1 MFSKILIPTDGSETL
16 SSPLEAAIQQVK
28 LTHGKIIALAV
39 AESYPLNPL
48 ADNIP
53 YDDIDKY
60 NHHQR
65 ELAETNLK
73 AVKSKTEKAGVTCEV
88 ICVSSDVPAL
98 KIIEIAE
105 KHKCDAIF
113 MASHRRKG
121 LMQMFVGSQTQK
133 VLAHATIPVM
143 VFK

>member
-1 MFSKILIPTDGSETL
+1 MFSTILIPTDGSETL

-39 AESYPLNPL
+39 
-48 ADNIP
+48 
-53 YDDIDKY
+53 
-60 NHHQR
+60 
-65 ELAETNLK
+65 
-73 AVKSKTEKAGVTCEV
+73 
-88 ICVSSDVPAL
+88 
-98 KIIEIAE
+98 IEIAE

>member
-1 MFSKILIPTDGSETL
+1 MFSTILIPTDGSETF

-39 AESYPLNPL
+39 AESYPFNPL

-53 YDDIDKY
+53 SADIEKY
-60 NHHQR
+60 NHYQT
-65 ELAETNLK
+65 ELAEINLREIKKK
-73 AVKSKTEKAGVTCEV
+73 AEKAGVACDV

-98 KIIEIAE
+98 KIVELAE
-105 KHKCDAIF
+105 TQKCDAIF

-133 VLAHATIPVM
+133 VLAHATVPVM
-143 VFK
+143 VFR